1 MYLKIKCMA
10 KPWELLSSEIVYE
23 KKWLKLKEDAC
34 RLPDGRILSPYLVV
48 DVPGFCNVF
57 IVTEKEEVVLVKQYR
72 HAGGIVSVEMPG
84 GMVDPGEDP
93 AATVLR
99 EMREETGYSSDQVEL
114 LYTMHPNPPLESNR
128 SWFYLARNA
137 KPDQVIAQDPFEDI
151 ELLLVSKEEFMR
163 MLLNHE
169 FTHGIQTGGM
179 YAAAVKLG
187 WLVPE

>member
-1 MYLKIKCMA
+1 MT

-34 RLPDGRILSPYLVV
+34 RLPDGRVLSPYLVV

-57 IVTEKEEVVLVKQYR
+57 VVTEQEEVVLVKQYR

-93 AATVLR
+93 GVTVLR
-99 EMREETGYSSDQVEL
+99 ELREETGYSSDQVEL
-114 LYTMHPNPPLESNR
+114 LYTMHPNPPLESNKA
-128 SWFYLARNA
+128 WFYLARNA
-137 KPDQVIAQDPFEDI
+137 KPNQTIALDPFEDI
-151 ELLLVSKEEFMR
+151 QVVLVPKAEFMR

-169 FTHGIQTGGM
+169 FTHGLQMGGM

-187 WLVPE
+187 WLAPE